1 MLLLHFVSGIE
12 GFYTCTSLHLR
23 TSHDVYDFL
32 TAISVVHLGHTS
44 LVASLGFQPACVAIL
59 LVAKG
64 SAL

>member
-23 TSHDVYDFL
+23 TTYDVYDFL
-32 TAISVVHLGHTS
+32 TATSVVHLGHTS
-44 LVASLGFQPACVAIL
+44 LVVLGFQPAWVAIL

-64 SAL
+64 GAL